1 MKHEL
6 QTKRSKSIIFAEKH
20 IMESFKDI
28 IRSSTPTLIDFHAT
42 WCGPCKVMSP
52 ILEELKNDFKGK
64 LRILKIDVDKNQ
76 AVAAKYKVRGVPTFV
91 LFKEGEIQF
100 RFSGAVSK
108 QEFASK
114 LQPFL

>member
-1 MKHEL
+1 
-6 QTKRSKSIIFAEKH
+6 
-20 IMESFKDI
+20 MESFKEI

-108 QEFASK
+108 KDFADK